1 MLRDPA
7 AGARCICTCETSH
20 LTEPVLV
27 FCAGEKEKR
36 EVADAV
42 TKEQKKA
49 TRKALR
55 QYAAGPVCAAWAE
68 VIEGVLRHY
77 EALEPLCAQLLRLR
91 YLEGRTEDEV
101 VPALYVSRS
110 TYYRKELEVLS
121 TVAVE
126 AARRGLL

>member
-1 MLRDPA
+1 M
-7 AGARCICTCETSH
+7 
-20 LTEPVLV
+20 
-27 FCAGEKEKR
+27 
-36 EVADAV
+36 

-55 QYAAGPVCAAWAE
+55 QYAEGPVRAAWAE

-77 EALEPLCAQLLRLR
+77 EAVEPLCAQLLRLR
-91 YLEGRTEDEV
+91 YIWKGKTEDEV